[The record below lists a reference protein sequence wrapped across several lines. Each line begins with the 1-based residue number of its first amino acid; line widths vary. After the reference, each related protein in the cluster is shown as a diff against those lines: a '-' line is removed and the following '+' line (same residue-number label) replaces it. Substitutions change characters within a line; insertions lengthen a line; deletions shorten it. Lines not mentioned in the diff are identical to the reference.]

1 MVKRIAYMRLN
12 VVGWIG
18 AALFV
23 APVPLLG
30 WLVLKNGGITPGEAL
45 YRRTLAEVSGR
56 PADALGDPTTA
67 GWVYF
72 TLATAMLVGLV
83 MLIAGREIM
92 VDDKRP

>member
-23 APVPLLG
+23 LPVPAIG
-30 WLVLKNGGITPGEAL
+30 WLALRHGQMTPGQAM

-56 PADALGDPTTA
+56 PADALGDPA
-67 GWVYF
+67 APGWVYIA
-72 TLATAMLVGLV
+72 LLTAMLVGLV
-83 MLIAGREIM
+83 MLMAGREIM